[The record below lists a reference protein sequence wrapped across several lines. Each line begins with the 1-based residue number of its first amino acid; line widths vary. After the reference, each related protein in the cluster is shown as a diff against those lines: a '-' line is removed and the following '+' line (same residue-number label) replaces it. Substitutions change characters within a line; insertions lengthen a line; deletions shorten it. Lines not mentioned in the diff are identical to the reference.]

1 MTHLDAPPAVQKRP
15 ESRHPDRLPQASESH
30 PARPPKVSRTRS
42 RRQRATCG
50 TLAPDSPPGTQRPN
64 VGGSPIHRL
73 KLLFVAVL
81 STLTVTAPSHANTER
96 VFRCSP
102 AHSVKEGCV

>member
-50 TLAPDSPPGTQRPN
+50 TLAPTVHPALSAPT
-64 VGGSPIHRL
+64 L
-73 KLLFVAVL
+73 EVL
-81 STLTVTAPSHANTER
+81 RFIASSCCLWPFYR
-96 VFRCSP
+96 R
-102 AHSVKEGCV
+102 